1 MAAVVEEAVV
11 VAAEAV
17 EVAAVRGPA
26 AADSRHKLR
35 PGRPLDQPLGRLLLL
50 LGPPRS
56 LVLVPRRVLARRPV
70 PVPPRRLLGP
80 QRVPL
85 PLGPVPA
92 MSRQALVPRLAR

>member
-1 MAAVVEEAVV
+1 VAAVVEEAVV

-35 PGRPLDQPLGRLLLL
+35 PGQPLGRLLGRLHQP

-56 LVLVPRRVLARRPV
+56 LVLVRRRALARLPGLV
-70 PVPPRRLLGP
+70 PRRRLLGP

-92 MSRQALVPRLAR
+92 MSRLGLGHRLAR